1 MVKKMNQT
9 GNEVIET
16 LIEEIEE
23 LKTRING
30 IEADIQYETTQE
42 K

>member
-1 MVKKMNQT
+1 MNQT

-30 IEADIQYETTQE
+30 IEADIQYENTQ
-42 K
+42 KGIK